1 MNIYDYILLIVS
13 TMLIILIIFQPS
25 KDNINDAF
33 SGSTNELFKNQKQR
47 GSQLFLA
54 RLTLFFVASFIVLTY
69 VTSVVFAE
77 RL

>member
-1 MNIYDYILLIVS
+1 MNIFDYILLIVS

-33 SGSTNELFKNQKQR
+33 SGGTTELFKNQKQR

-54 RLTLFFVASFIVLTY
+54 RVTLLFVTSFIALSY
-69 VTSVVFAE
+69 VVSIVFAE
-77 RL
+77 RI